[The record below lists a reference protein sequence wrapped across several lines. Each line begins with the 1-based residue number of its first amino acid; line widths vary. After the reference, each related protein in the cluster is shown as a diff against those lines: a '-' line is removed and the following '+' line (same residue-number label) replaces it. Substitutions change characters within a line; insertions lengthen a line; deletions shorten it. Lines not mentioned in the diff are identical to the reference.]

1 MIPKPPV
8 KGINANIS
16 FIQPFTDILINI
28 ATDPSIDF
36 TFQYDGI
43 IMKKEGL
50 APFILKCDTTK
61 NFLGIKKYNCYIKAD
76 NIKQEISYELYC
88 SLYNTI
94 GFKKS
99 FIRNKDANTSN

>member
-28 ATDPSIDF
+28 ATDPSI
-36 TFQYDGI
+36 

-50 APFILKCDTTK
+50 APCILKCDTTK